1 MMGYRK
7 EHATTQEVRRQ
18 VLAILGDNRDDWF
31 TASELWDGIDHPE
44 VGHAKCLGNY
54 LRAMH
59 AEGLVARRVEG
70 GNTPIWAITPD
81 GAGWSPAPYQSRN
94 AKAKAKAQAPAVS
107 AQGAMRPQNGRKPAP
122 NHPFNVTPAVAKEK
136 RPAPVTRP
144 LPAHLE
150 SKPDMAK
157 KKEKPQTYADLR
169 LAEIKGEGL
178 PVKTYPPS
186 VLDALIKEVLPAD
199 EPSAALWIPNEPLKI
214 TEELNPMPTTTPEQ
228 PIAEF
233 KVDPIE
239 AFVHASQPIQPTRPA
254 CQGHC
259 ANHHH
264 ASEEAIDQE
273 AARRQLHEAQVAREA
288 YIAHLLTIADE
299 HASTGDDLGVSPT
312 WKSARRLA
320 PHFGLEASYA

>member
-1 MMGYRK
+1 MPTLKDQQR
-7 EHATTQEVRRQ
+7 EFSATTRAALLTTLQENPGEWFSAKE
-18 VLAILGDNRDDWF
+18 LAEFTNTGIEEVTPAQIGGLLKFMRDD
-31 TASELWDGIDHPE
+31 
-44 VGHAKCLGNY
+44 
-54 LRAMH
+54 
-59 AEGLVARRVEG
+59 GLVESKPEMNINVWRLKR
-70 GNTPIWAITPD
+70 
-81 GAGWSPAPYQSRN
+81 GAGATSSQIQ
-94 AKAKAKAQAPAVS
+94 AQAPAVS
-107 AQGAMRPQNGRKPAP
+107 AQGDLRPQNDHKPAP
-122 NHPFNVTPAVAKEK
+122 NHPFNVTPAVSKK
-136 RPAPVTRP
+136 TKPAPVTRP

-169 LAEIKGEGL
+169 IAEIKGEGL

>member
-1 MMGYRK
+1 MPTLKDQQR
-7 EHATTQEVRRQ
+7 EFSATTRAALLTTLQENPGEWFSAKE
-18 VLAILGDNRDDWF
+18 LAEFTNTGIEEVTPAQIGGLLKFMRDD
-31 TASELWDGIDHPE
+31 
-44 VGHAKCLGNY
+44 
-54 LRAMH
+54 
-59 AEGLVARRVEG
+59 GLVESKPEMNINVWRLKR
-70 GNTPIWAITPD
+70 
-81 GAGWSPAPYQSRN
+81 GAGATSSQIQ
-94 AKAKAKAQAPAVS
+94 AQAPAVS
-107 AQGAMRPQNGRKPAP
+107 AQGDLRPQNGHKPAP
-122 NHPFNVTPAVAKEK
+122 THPYNVTPAVAKAP

-150 SKPDMAK
+150 SKPDLPKKPKAK
-157 KKEKPQTYADLR
+157 TYADLR
-169 LAEIKGEGL
+169 IAEIKGEGL